1 MAELRSPLA
10 LAQREGA
17 RLVRDGE
24 RHTLNIR
31 PRFTFT
37 DTVAATA
44 AWLGIGWGLGMRAF
58 GLAPTNKMCLCAQ
71 SRTLGALSYTLH
83 TSVRETS

>member
-37 DTVAATA
+37 DTVVATA
-44 AWLGIGWGLGMRAF
+44 AWLGIGWACVPS
-58 GLAPTNKMCLCAQ
+58 A
-71 SRTLGALSYTLH
+71 
-83 TSVRETS
+83 

>member
-37 DTVAATA
+37 DTVVAMHHCMV
-44 AWLGIGWGLGMRAF
+44 GHRLGMRAF

-71 SRTLGALSYTLH
+71 SRTLGALSYTY
-83 TSVRETS
+83 